1 MRFMR
6 HVVVAVGLLGC
17 GSSALDSHPPDE
29 VGQGTLG
36 IVGGIEAWPY
46 SWPWLVSL
54 QSIGYHFCGG
64 SLLRVGSQPR
74 TDIVLTAAHCVADD
88 RIPEFRVVAG
98 VHDVRGPGARQATTR
113 VAKIVYHPDYDPE
126 TSENDIAV
134 LKLETPVEFG
144 IGTSTSCGRTSIPHR
159 SSWSSRPPVRGWPVA
174 QPVCLPSPGQQVPVG
189 ELASIAGWGLTKED
203 DYDTSSILMQV
214 KVPIVSDEALV
225 AAYAQERIP
234 IAPALMFGAGYP
246 EGGKDSCQGDS
257 GGPLVLAEPDG
268 AYVLHGLT
276 SFGLGCGRPGLP
288 GVYTRVSHYL
298 PWIHARI
305 QELSGVQSEPHLPE

>member
-1 MRFMR
+1 M
-6 HVVVAVGLLGC
+6 VVAVGLLGC
-17 GSSALDSHPPDE
+17 EGSSLDPDPPDR
-29 VGQGTLG
+29 VGQGTRG

-46 SWPWLVSL
+46 SWPWIVSL

-98 VHDVRGPGARQATTR
+98 VHDVRGPGARQVTTR

-134 LKLETPVEFG
+134 LKLETPVAFG
-144 IGTSTSCGRTSIPHR
+144 SGTSTSCGRTSSPHR
-159 SSWSSRPPVRGWPVA
+159 SSRSSHPPVRGWPVA

-189 ELASIAGWGLTKED
+189 ASASIAGWGLTKED

-234 IAPALMFGAGYP
+234 IAPALMLGAGFP

-268 AYVLHGLT
+268 SYALHGLT

-288 GVYTRVSHYL
+288 GVYTRVSPYL

-305 QELSGVQSEPHLPE
+305 HELSGVQ